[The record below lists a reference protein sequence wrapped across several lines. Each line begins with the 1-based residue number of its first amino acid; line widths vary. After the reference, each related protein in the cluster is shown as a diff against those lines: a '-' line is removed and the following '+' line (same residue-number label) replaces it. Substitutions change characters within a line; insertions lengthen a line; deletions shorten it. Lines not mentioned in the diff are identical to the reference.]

1 MDFSR
6 VKNIPRGKIV
16 PQSDLRVGT
25 ALHEVQM
32 VNPCRKK
39 INRMIGTWN
48 IRTMRQ
54 LGKLENIIIEIE
66 KMKLEILGLCET
78 RWPNSGDFWSE
89 NYRMIHSQGKNG
101 QCGVG
106 VVIHKTWGVKVTNY
120 IIYSERIIMIQLEAE
135 PYDLFIIQVYMPTSR
150 ADDEEIEE
158 VYAGI
163 EELLKLTKGKD
174 NVIIMGDWNA
184 VIGVSID
191 GREVGKYGLGQKNA
205 RGDRLIEFSRENSYV
220 ISNTLF
226 KEHKSRR
233 CTWKIPGDTGRYQIN
248 NQIG

>member
-1 MDFSR
+1 MVFNINSTMDFSR
-6 VKNIPRGKIV
+6 EKNIFGGKIV

-54 LGKLENIIIEIE
+54 LDKLKNIKIER
-66 KMKLEILGLCET
+66 MKLEILGLCET
-78 RWPNSGDFWSE
+78 RWPNSGDFWSG

-106 VVIHKTWGVKVTNY
+106 VMLHKTWGVKVSNY

-135 PYDLFIIQVYMPTSR
+135 PNDLFIIQIYMTTSR

-163 EELLKLTKGKD
+163 EELLKLSKGKD

-184 VIGVSID
+184 VV
-191 GREVGKYGLGQKNA
+191 V
-205 RGDRLIEFSRENSYV
+205 
-220 ISNTLF
+220 
-226 KEHKSRR
+226 
-233 CTWKIPGDTGRYQIN
+233 
-248 NQIG
+248 

>member
-184 VIGVSID
+184 VIGEGID